1 MAEEEQVSQ
10 DMQSLTVDSASQ
22 DASSSNS
29 NQRTRMTL
37 EERFQTIRSIGEECI
52 QEDELWNLLAKKP
65 EIISYDGF
73 EPSGRMHIAQG
84 VMKAIN
90 VNKLTSSGCKVKIW
104 IADWFAQLNN
114 KMGGDLKKI
123 RTVGEYLIEIW
134 KSVGM
139 DLEGDKVEFLWS
151 SKEINERADEYW
163 PLVMD
168 IARRNKLPRI
178 IRCSQIMGRNEQDE
192 LTAAQIF
199 YPCMQCADI
208 FFLKADIC
216 QLGMDQRKVN
226 VLAREYCDDIK
237 RKNKPIILSHH
248 MLPGLQQGQEK
259 MSKSDPSSSIFME
272 DEEAEVNVKIKKA
285 YCPPMIVQGN
295 PCLEYIKYII
305 LPWQNEFK
313 VERNAANGGDKTF
326 KSFEEIAADY
336 EKGELH
342 PADLKPAL
350 SKALN
355 KILQP
360 VRDHFANN
368 ATARD
373 LLKKV
378 RSYRVSR

>member
-1 MAEEEQVSQ
+1 MESPTDNMETLSISSPDQAPSYDSTSEGMSVEEKFRIV
-10 DMQSLTVDSASQ
+10 
-22 DASSSNS
+22 
-29 NQRTRMTL
+29 
-37 EERFQTIRSIGEECI
+37 RSVGEECI
-52 QEDELWNLLAKKP
+52 QEDELLNLLSKKP
-65 EIISYDGF
+65 EPVCYDGF

-84 VMKAIN
+84 VMKIIS
-90 VNKLTSSGCKVKIW
+90 VNRMTSAGCKVKIW

-123 RTVGEYLIEIW
+123 QTVGKYMIEIW
-134 KSVGM
+134 KAVG
-139 DLEGDKVEFLWS
+139 LNLHGDKVEFLWS
-151 SKEINERADEYW
+151 SEEINARAHEYW

-178 IRCSQIMGRNEQDE
+178 LRCVQIMGRSEQDE
-192 LTAAQIF
+192 LTAAQIL

-248 MLPGLQQGQEK
+248 MLPGLLQGQEK
-259 MSKSDPSSSIFME
+259 MSKSVTDSAIFME
-272 DEEAEVNVKIKKA
+272 DKEAEVNRKIKKA
-285 YCPPMIVQGN
+285 YCPPMVVQGN

-305 LPWQNEFK
+305 LPWFDEFK
-313 VERNAANGGDKTF
+313 VERSADNGGEKTF
-326 KSFEEIAADY
+326 KSFEELVADY
-336 EKGELH
+336 ESGNLH

-350 SKALN
+350 SKSIN

-360 VRDHFANN
+360 VRDHFENDP
-368 ATARD
+368 TAKELFRRV
-373 LLKKV
+373 K
-378 RSYRVSR
+378 SYDITR